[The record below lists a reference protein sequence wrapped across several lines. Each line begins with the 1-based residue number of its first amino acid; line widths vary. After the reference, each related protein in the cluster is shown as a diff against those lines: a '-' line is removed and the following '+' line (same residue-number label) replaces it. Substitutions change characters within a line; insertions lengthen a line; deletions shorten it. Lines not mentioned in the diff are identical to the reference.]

1 MRSFKNF
8 MAEASVFK
16 DGRDGWT
23 FFLYDDDRPNV
34 SEFLKKAKGIKV
46 DDAWEKVS
54 SKKGAVEISVDG
66 KDNAEIYFKVG
77 KKIVK
82 LTAGSEEKIKKLF
95 DGNLTSESGEKE
107 KSGGK
112 NIKDP
117 IGGAPNSTYYYEQW
131 QSIGM
136 LGYISDEDCDA
147 ILNGKAT
154 NAIIKKFKSAYTKG
168 LGQIGKG
175 PKEFPTALDHPQRL
189 QDAAMLVRGSIKF
202 AETYG
207 QYVKGGTIVWG
218 DIDKYYSIMK
228 TLGDEL
234 VKASEKE
241 NTADAVVLK
250 GLSLKDL
257 ESKEGLVF
265 EYNPTDNGVITVTQ
279 KNKKLGTILQVSMKK
294 SHKDA
299 RLGKIKD
306 VFSNKG
312 FFGDTPADVLNRYA
326 AESVDENIE
335 YSESLQEGLMDFF
348 KGVKSKFSDWTS
360 KLKSSL
366 NKVVDWVSKWLLGLV
381 RKNFDTSKM
390 QKSSEAKLNKYFG
403 TLKESADL
411 IEGNSADQ
419 MKSIL
424 NNKKQGQKIVNSIV
438 NDMNKEV
445 KKVRANIASINSKS
459 KNNKFLGSQAIDEY
473 PTFKVTKYNS
483 KDYNTL
489 RQYIM
494 NYTSLEILNKMT
506 SKISKGTKT
515 LDLMVTTFIDFMESA
530 YMGNTTLPII
540 KLFGIK
546 KSSEKAVEIVDK
558 ESFDVKRDEIIKKMK
573 SDKIPCGGA
582 AARIKK
588 GEGFGVFYLYT
599 IAGIGD
605 DGTVTYNNTRLT
617 SYGQDL
623 AYKIEAS
630 NEVSLSNL
638 EKSFPSGK

>member
-1 MRSFKNF
+1 
-8 MAEASVFK
+8 
-16 DGRDGWT
+16 
-23 FFLYDDDRPNV
+23 
-34 SEFLKKAKGIKV
+34 
-46 DDAWEKVS
+46 
-54 SKKGAVEISVDG
+54 
-66 KDNAEIYFKVG
+66 
-77 KKIVK
+77 
-82 LTAGSEEKIKKLF
+82 
-95 DGNLTSESGEKE
+95 
-107 KSGGK
+107 
-112 NIKDP
+112 
-117 IGGAPNSTYYYEQW
+117 
-131 QSIGM
+131 
-136 LGYISDEDCDA
+136 
-147 ILNGKAT
+147 
-154 NAIIKKFKSAYTKG
+154 
-168 LGQIGKG
+168 
-175 PKEFPTALDHPQRL
+175 
-189 QDAAMLVRGSIKF
+189 
-202 AETYG
+202 
-207 QYVKGGTIVWG
+207 
-218 DIDKYYSIMK
+218 MK

-241 NTADAVVLK
+241 NTADAVVLR

-312 FFGDTPADVLNRYA
+312 FFGNTPADVLNRYA

-335 YSESLQEGLMDFF
+335 YSEPLQEGLLDFF
-348 KGVKSKFSDWTS
+348 KSAKSKLSSWAQ

-366 NKVVDWVSKWLLGLV
+366 NKVVDWVAKWFLGLI

-390 QKSSEAKLNKYFG
+390 QKSSEAKLNKYVG
-403 TLKESADL
+403 TLTESADL
-411 IEGNSADQ
+411 IEGNSAVQ
-419 MKSIL
+419 MKAIL
-424 NNKKQGQKIVNSIV
+424 NNKKEGQKVVNSIV

-546 KSSEKAVEIVDK
+546 KSSEKAVEVVDK

-599 IAGIGD
+599 IAGISE

-630 NEVSLSNL
+630 NEVNLSNL